1 MLDVRL
7 FAQLQLYN
15 NEMETQEKKQERK
28 NLYISYVLSKAH
40 GMLDEEELIKE
51 ASKKF
56 DEKNL
61 LDKTV

>member
-1 MLDVRL
+1 
-7 FAQLQLYN
+7 
-15 NEMETQEKKQERK
+15 METQEKKQERK